1 MKPPFFLF
9 ILAATAHAVDFTRD
23 VRPVLAQQCFT
34 CHGMDDHGR
43 KGKLR
48 LDLSESAYGKG
59 KSGEIAIIPGKPD
72 ASEVV
77 KRILSTDEDEV
88 MPPPHTKKVLSE
100 KDKATLK
107 AWIAEGAKW
116 PDGIALRYKSP
127 EELKALA
134 DLQAKLPTL
143 KRLEILPE
151 KFSLETKRDSHRVIV
166 FATFQDATTKDV
178 SGLCDLKVVNPKI
191 ASLSGLDLKPVADAG
206 ATELTATLGGQTVK
220 AQIQVKGGQQDRAI
234 SFRLDCM
241 PVFMRGGCNQGG
253 CHGAARGKD
262 GFRTSLFGMDPA
274 GDFIRIT
281 REMPGRRLNL
291 AIPEESA
298 LIEKAVGAVPHSGN
312 QCFEP
317 DSSYNKTLIEWI
329 SSGAPVDKPDVA
341 KCTGIE
347 VYPKQIVI
355 EGKNATQQ
363 ITVRATYSDGSTG
376 AKTYVTT
383 CALGAPS
390 RTV

>member
-1 MKPPFFLF
+1 MKSPLRASLPALF
-9 ILAATAHAVDFTRD
+9 TFALASSAFAVDFVKD
-23 VRPVLAQQCFT
+23 VQPIFEAKCLE
-34 CHGMDDHGR
+34 CHNPNKV
-43 KGKLR
+43 KGKL
-48 LDLSESAYGKG
+48 LMDTAANLLKG
-59 KSGEIAIIPGKPD
+59 GETGAGLVAGQPDKSLIVERIVLPKDHDDIMPPKGGPLAANEIATIKQ
-72 ASEVV
+72 
-77 KRILSTDEDEV
+77 
-88 MPPPHTKKVLSE
+88 
-100 KDKATLK
+100 
-107 AWIAEGAKW
+107 WIAEGAKW

-178 SGLCDLKVVNPKI
+178 TGFVTSKSPIAKI
-191 ASLSGLDLKPVADAG
+191 ASLNGLVLKPVADAG
-206 ATELTATLGGQTVK
+206 SHRTHRHARRTDREGS
-220 AQIQVKGGQQDRAI
+220 IEVKGGQQDRAV

-317 DSSYNKTLIEWI
+317 DSATTRPS
-329 SSGAPVDKPDVA
+329 SSGSPTVLPMTNLTWPNAPASKSIRSRSSW
-341 KCTGIE
+341 K
-347 VYPKQIVI
+347 
-355 EGKNATQQ
+355 
-363 ITVRATYSDGSTG
+363 
-376 AKTYVTT
+376 AKTP
-383 CALGAPS
+383 PS
-390 RTV
+390 RSPSAPPTPTALTAM